1 MYYQHEFKK
10 IEGTN
15 LIDEEMI
22 EDHLPHAREKF
33 KYLKEKTLKAISDS
47 DNPVLVR
54 YQNVKSFEEAKNI
67 SEDIYQKFVQ
77 INKYIKVVLVSCL
90 IDNDYCI
97 DDKIFIFK
105 INPSEKW
112 SGDDKSWNRVFD
124 NMSNSVK
131 KFIDYKFWNVA
142 KYEHSNIQGFLNS
155 LTIDGIHSIELSE
168 IPLDILIKNSHAI
181 SKGEYIVVS
190 FTAAMLRKGNLAPF
204 FSLSSISEEL
214 NLPLISFSDPTM
226 SLSKQITLGWY
237 GGNKYYK
244 NLPILI
250 AQICDEIIE
259 KTGKKLL
266 FVGGSGGG
274 FASLN
279 IQDLMKKFDKTMALV
294 WNPQTDLIA
303 YSKKAVSDYLKVA
316 FGIQVDD
323 SNLKSEIDSK
333 TKNIL
338 KHNPN
343 LNRVILMDGYDV
355 RHIRDLKVYFNNI
368 LDAEKENNRLL
379 IDKTL
384 ICFGDWGRFGDGHS
398 QPPSTLLRDIIFDI
412 YNGVDF
418 NRIDA
423 LIKRTNLTH
432 RKLFMWKD
440 KPNLNNVRVSGSFF
454 DDYFIIDT
462 NISDLFFGF
471 ELSIRIVERETGKV
485 VYWGANKE
493 YIVNCK
499 EIMKLKNT
507 LLSKSNITAYDV
519 HLSIKDFFGKNHIV
533 VRKFNSFNTKLFGVS
548 DM

>member
-368 LDAEKENNRLL
+368 LDAEMNR
-379 IDKTL
+379 T
-384 ICFGDWGRFGDGHS
+384 
-398 QPPSTLLRDIIFDI
+398 
-412 YNGVDF
+412 
-418 NRIDA
+418 
-423 LIKRTNLTH
+423 
-432 RKLFMWKD
+432 
-440 KPNLNNVRVSGSFF
+440 
-454 DDYFIIDT
+454 
-462 NISDLFFGF
+462 GF
-471 ELSIRIVERETGKV
+471 VG
-485 VYWGANKE
+485 
-493 YIVNCK
+493 
-499 EIMKLKNT
+499 
-507 LLSKSNITAYDV
+507 
-519 HLSIKDFFGKNHIV
+519 DFFI
-533 VRKFNSFNTKLFGVS
+533 
-548 DM
+548 